1 MNQIKILLFIAFC
14 SVSIL
19 SSEAKNPPRL
29 KQNINREWKFILD
42 PC

>member
-1 MNQIKILLFIAFC
+1 MKQIKILLLIAFC

-29 KQNINREWKFILD
+29 KLNINREWKFILD
-42 PC
+42 AC